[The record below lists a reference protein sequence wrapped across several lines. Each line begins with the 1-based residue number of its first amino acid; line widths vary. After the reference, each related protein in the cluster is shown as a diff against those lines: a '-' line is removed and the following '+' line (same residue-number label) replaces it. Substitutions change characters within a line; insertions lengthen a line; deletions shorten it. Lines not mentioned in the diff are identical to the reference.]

1 MRGLLAELRAAHNL
15 ARRPDLHDALADCGL
30 TQTGPV
36 WGVAFVTVDQH
47 HYSPSPGGKP
57 AVIVPVFAND
67 GDVMELVDLVAC
79 GLETRAIRTRCGV
92 ATLLGQPWLDLGRA
106 TGVAAR
112 MFADPIEWL
121 RNKGHGAV
129 LLDMRA
135 ACFALADVP
144 RLACETDRLARQ
156 IDNAMRQPPHLP
168 QLFVRERIHAAA

>member
-1 MRGLLAELRAAHNL
+1 MSPLFPELLAAHKL
-15 ARRPDLHDALADCGL
+15 ARKHDLQDALAACGL
-30 TQTGPV
+30 TQTGPM
-36 WGVAFVTVDQH
+36 WGIAFVSVDPH
-47 HYSPSPGGKP
+47 HYAPSPGGKP
-57 AVIVPVFAND
+57 AVIFPVFANN
-67 GDVMELVDLVAC
+67 GDAVELVDLVAC

-92 ATLLGQPWLDLGRA
+92 ATLLGQPWLDLARA

-144 RLACETDRLARQ
+144 SLACETDRLARQ